1 METNDSRQS
10 GFNAAKFRSG
20 IKFAMQMGLPG
31 TVTER
36 VTFFWETENV
46 YVSADT
52 RADPY
57 DWTVAAQSSTSATD
71 VPASLTV
78 PVGIE
83 FIDARTTSGDTTV
96 GSFDSPRIKLTV
108 LDDEFATLT
117 DSNLG
122 LPNGVTVDGS
132 TYVIEYWA
140 PPVGL
145 FDVSVYTAYAA
156 ARDEA

>member
-31 TVTER
+31 TVSER
-36 VTFFWETENV
+36 VTFFWDTDKD
-46 YVSADT
+46 YASADT

-57 DWTVAAQSSTSATD
+57 DWTVAPASSVSAAD
-71 VPASLTV
+71 IPASLTL
-78 PVGIE
+78 PVSVE

-96 GSFDSPRIKLTV
+96 GAFDSPRIKLTV
-108 LDDEFATLT
+108 LDDEFAILT

-132 TYVIEYWA
+132 TYLIEYWA